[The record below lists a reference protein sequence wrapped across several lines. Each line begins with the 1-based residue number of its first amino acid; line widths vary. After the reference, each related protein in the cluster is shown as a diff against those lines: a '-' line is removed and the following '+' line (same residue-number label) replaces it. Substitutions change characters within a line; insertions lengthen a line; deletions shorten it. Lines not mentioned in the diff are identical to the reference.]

1 MAKLLS
7 FMGKFAIS
15 GSFCIVYIFAA
26 ELFPTE
32 VRCIGIGFCAM
43 MGNLAGLITPFI
55 LLLSNFDGL
64 EFVPYLIFG
73 LLAFVAGFLVIFLPE
88 TTGKP
93 ILRTIEEAVSFY
105 DRKHDSILQDF
116 DDQEHLTAL

>member
-32 VRCIGIGFCAM
+32 VRCIGIGFCSM
-43 MGNLAGLITPFI
+43 MGNLGGLISDESSHRLLYFCQI
-55 LLLSNFDGL
+55 LMG
-64 EFVPYLIFG
+64 
-73 LLAFVAGFLVIFLPE
+73 
-88 TTGKP
+88 
-93 ILRTIEEAVSFY
+93 
-105 DRKHDSILQDF
+105 
-116 DDQEHLTAL
+116 